1 MDKQLRNEVFET
13 AKSWVLEAG
22 ERIRENIDAPRQ
34 IETKSNPN
42 DLVTEMDQQTEQF
55 FAEKIRSKYPEHFLL
70 GEEGFGDDLT
80 ELKGTVWIVDPID
93 GTMNFVHQ
101 KRNFA
106 ISIGIYV
113 DGIGEI
119 GLIYNVMED
128 VLYTAKR
135 GEGAYKND
143 WKLPELNH
151 ERPLHQSILALNTT
165 WMIPENPYIEH
176 TGVQELVKK
185 LRSTRSYGSAALEFA
200 FVAEGVMDGY
210 LTMTLMPWDFAA
222 GAILVKEVGG
232 VVTQADKEPLNL
244 LEKST
249 VLASRSPIHD
259 EIIDQYVSLKKAKSD
274 R

>member
-1 MDKQLRNEVFET
+1 MDKQLRNEVFEQ
-13 AKSWVLEAG
+13 AKAWVIEAG
-22 ERIRENIDAPRQ
+22 QRIRENIDAPRQ

-55 FAEKIRSKYPEHFLL
+55 FAEKIRSHYPEHYLL
-70 GEEGFGDDLT
+70 GEEGFGDDLSA
-80 ELKGTVWIVDPID
+80 LDGTVWIVDPID

-106 ISIGIYV
+106 ISVGVYV
-113 DGIGEI
+113 DGVGEI
-119 GLIYNVMED
+119 GLIYNVMEE
-128 VLYTAKR
+128 VLYTAKK

-143 WKLPELNH
+143 QQLPELDH

-165 WMIPENPYIEH
+165 WMLPENPHIEH
-176 TGVQELVKK
+176 KGVQELVKK

-200 FVAEGVMDGY
+200 FVAEGVLDGY

-232 VVTQADKEPLNL
+232 TVTQADKNPLDL
-244 LEKST
+244 LNKST
-249 VLASRSPIHD
+249 ILVSRSVIHD
-259 EIIDQYVSLKKAKSD
+259 EIIDQYVTLKKAKSD